1 MANNPSVIIV
11 SVGVA
16 VLVIVAIMMCTM
28 YPKYHNRMYG
38 SRSEGQPCL
47 GPRHGCTGTY
57 AIKNAHTGKWCA
69 AEGGRLICNRD
80 RAGHWEK
87 FYVESWK
94 ENGVPKIAFKG
105 GGSSVGTG
113 KWCADEGNR
122 IICNRNNIGSY
133 ETYTPEIVTRS
144 NDRRNTVF
152 SYILTG
158 GGPGANLGLCWET
171 GSGVV
176 CNGHA
181 DAEPNRF
188 EFHHLGGMDKFTNR
202 ASDPPY

>member
-1 MANNPSVIIV
+1 MADEKTSVIIA
-11 SVGVA
+11 SVGLA
-16 VLVIVAIMMCTM
+16 VLVIVAIIMCTR
-28 YPKYHNRMYG
+28 YPTSHNRMYG

-69 AEGGRLICNRD
+69 AEGNRIICD
-80 RAGHWEK
+80 RNHAGHWEK
-87 FYVESWK
+87 FYVESWN
-94 ENGVPKIAFKG
+94 ENGAPKIAFKG
-105 GGSSVGTG
+105 GSNG

-122 IICNRNNIGSY
+122 IICNREHIGGY
-133 ETYTPEIVTRS
+133 ETYTPGIVTRS
-144 NDRRNTVF
+144 NDRRHRVF
-152 SYILTG
+152 SYTLTG

-171 GSGVV
+171 GDGVI

-188 EFHHLGGMDKFTNR
+188 EFHYLGGMDKFTNR
-202 ASDPPY
+202 ATDPSH